1 MLYFLLKVKKNYVDL
16 GFIGRAMEKYSEALE
31 LNQDLIFEVKSL
43 QYKAG
48 VKMANIARKADSF
61 DEIQLAIYSLEYA
74 RELAGGIGSRNENLL
89 IDLKQKLDSYDEYKS
104 QKLIEKRMENGRLE
118 LMRAR
123 SKNLEIGQS
132 LPEVEEL
139 LGKPHEKILGSNGTN
154 PEQQLWIYFTNQKS
168 LQLSFYNF
176 LLIKIEKL

>member
-1 MLYFLLKVKKNYVDL
+1 
-16 GFIGRAMEKYSEALE
+16 
-31 LNQDLIFEVKSL
+31 
-43 QYKAG
+43 
-48 VKMANIARKADSF
+48 
-61 DEIQLAIYSLEYA
+61 
-74 RELAGGIGSRNENLL
+74 
-89 IDLKQKLDSYDEYKS
+89 
-104 QKLIEKRMENGRLE
+104 MENGRLE

>member
-1 MLYFLLKVKKNYVDL
+1 M
-16 GFIGRAMEKYSEALE
+16 R
-31 LNQDLIFEVKSL
+31 
-43 QYKAG
+43 
-48 VKMANIARKADSF
+48 
-61 DEIQLAIYSLEYA
+61 
-74 RELAGGIGSRNENLL
+74 ENLLEVLVPEMKIFL
-89 IDLKQKLDSYDEYKS
+89 IDLKQKLDSYEEYKS

>member
-1 MLYFLLKVKKNYVDL
+1 
-16 GFIGRAMEKYSEALE
+16 
-31 LNQDLIFEVKSL
+31 
-43 QYKAG
+43 
-48 VKMANIARKADSF
+48 
-61 DEIQLAIYSLEYA
+61 
-74 RELAGGIGSRNENLL
+74 
-89 IDLKQKLDSYDEYKS
+89 
-104 QKLIEKRMENGRLE
+104 
-118 LMRAR
+118 MRAR

>member
-1 MLYFLLKVKKNYVDL
+1 
-16 GFIGRAMEKYSEALE
+16 
-31 LNQDLIFEVKSL
+31 
-43 QYKAG
+43 
-48 VKMANIARKADSF
+48 MANIANKADDF
-61 DEIQLAIYSLEYA
+61 DEIQLAISALEYA

-89 IDLKQKLDSYDEYKS
+89 IDLKQKLDSYEEYKS

-154 PEQQLWIYFTNQKS
+154 PEH
-168 LQLSFYNF
+168 NF